1 MNTIKQFLSIAGCVL
16 VMASFRNTS
25 DISYIASAKYPSI
38 DTVPKRPADTV
49 PKGNRPDS
57 MPGSDTTA
65 TDTMSTASRYT
76 DLSTGQPVDLY
87 YDPKTRRTYS
97 SITNEPVDFYVDM
110 SSGDTIY
117 GRGRYV
123 VNNYIVRSADNSYKL
138 DEGKVK
144 IDKNE
149 IKIKDGNKKW
159 KMDKSEM
166 KIKDG
171 NMKGKA
177 DSTDVKMKGDDMKR
191 KMDDGR
197 TKSKND

>member
-1 MNTIKQFLSIAGCVL
+1 MNTIKQLVAIAGSVL
-16 VMASFRNTS
+16 VITGFRDIS
-25 DISYIASAKYPSI
+25 DVSYIASAAYPVV
-38 DTVPKRPADTV
+38 DTVPKRTDTV

-57 MPGSDTTA
+57 MSRSDTTV
-65 TDTMSTASRYT
+65 TDTMATTSRYT

-97 SITNEPVDFYVDM
+97 SMTNEPVDFYVDM
-110 SSGDTIY
+110 STGDTIY

-123 VNNYIVRSADNSYKL
+123 VNNYIVRSADNAYRL

-149 IKIKDGNKKW
+149 IKIKDGSKKW
-159 KMDKSEM
+159 KMDKSSM

-177 DSTDVKMKGDDMKR
+177 DSTGAKMKGDDMKR

-197 TKSKND
+197 IKTKNE

>member
-1 MNTIKQFLSIAGCVL
+1 MNAIKQLLTIAGSVL

-25 DISYIASAKYPSI
+25 DISYIASAKYPSV
-38 DTVPKRPADTV
+38 DTVPKKPADTV

-57 MPGSDTTA
+57 MPGSDTT
-65 TDTMSTASRYT
+65 DTVSTASRYT

-87 YDPKTRRTYS
+87 YDPKTRTTYS
-97 SITNEPVDFYVDM
+97 SLTNEPVDFYVDM

-123 VNNYIVRSADNSYKL
+123 VNNYIVRSADSSYRL
-138 DEGKVK
+138 DDGKIK

-149 IKIKDGNKKW
+149 IKIKDGSKKW
-159 KMDKSEM
+159 KMDKSDM

-171 NMKGKA
+171 NMKAKA
-177 DSTDVKMKGDDMKR
+177 DSTGAKMKDNDMKK